1 MSDIFEQARQH
12 FLEGLAHFGGNR
24 LAQAEASFEA
34 SLALVPGRVSTLTNL
49 GAARVRLGKPA
60 AALPVLEQAVA
71 AEAGNM
77 EAWYNLGLAHKALGD
92 LAVALDCLDRAL
104 ALDGNSV
111 IVCLYRAQTLSLLGR
126 QDEALAS
133 FDRAVELQPG
143 FGQAYSDRGTLLRDM
158 GRLEEAA
165 ASFARA
171 IELGADPQLNAWF
184 LASVT
189 GAEAPLQAPRAYVE
203 HLFDDYAGEFQEHLV
218 GVLGYR
224 AHEQLVNHLLG
235 MKPRRFHSVLDLG
248 CGTGLCG
255 GLIRPVADRVDG
267 VDLSGAMLEQAR
279 KLGVYT
285 ELVHADVAG
294 YLQDAKRRD
303 DLVLAADVFIYV
315 GGLEPVFA
323 GVARVLECGG
333 QFCFTVE
340 PAEGAERVQLLP
352 SLRYAHSEAYIRE
365 LAQAHGFL
373 VDEIVRAPLRNDQ
386 GRPMEGLYCYL
397 SRA

>member
-1 MSDIFEQARQH
+1 M
-12 FLEGLAHFGGNR
+12 
-24 LAQAEASFEA
+24 
-34 SLALVPGRVSTLTNL
+34 
-49 GAARVRLGKPA
+49 
-60 AALPVLEQAVA
+60 
-71 AEAGNM
+71 
-77 EAWYNLGLAHKALGD
+77 
-92 LAVALDCLDRAL
+92 
-104 ALDGNSV
+104 
-111 IVCLYRAQTLSLLGR
+111 
-126 QDEALAS
+126 
-133 FDRAVELQPG
+133 
-143 FGQAYSDRGTLLRDM
+143 
-158 GRLEEAA
+158 
-165 ASFARA
+165 
-171 IELGADPQLNAWF
+171 
-184 LASVT
+184 
-189 GAEAPLQAPRAYVE
+189 
-203 HLFDDYAGEFQEHLV
+203 
-218 GVLGYR
+218 LGYR